1 VAITPH
7 TKDADA
13 RLKKELQNA
22 DIGKFK
28 QAMKKVLK
36 KDVATTNKQEKPE

>member
-7 TKDADA
+7 TKDADDKL
-13 RLKKELQNA
+13 RKELEHA

-28 QAMKKVLK
+28 RVLQKTFEKVLVPAK
-36 KDVATTNKQEKPE
+36 KPSKKK